1 MDPLLRVEDLDIE
14 FQKEDTY
21 LQKTNKVH
29 FTIEPGEIVCVVGES
44 GCGKSITAMSI
55 LGILPGNANVKN
67 GKIIFQGKNLLRMSQ
82 KELDDIRGKEI
93 SMIFQD
99 VMNSLN
105 PVLTIGFQMCETIQ
119 KHLGYSKK
127 KAKEYAISL
136 LEQVGLKD
144 ASGIMKKF
152 PHVLSGGMIQRV
164 MIAMALANHP
174 SLLIADEPTTALDVT
189 IQLQIMSLL
198 KELQQKYHMAIL
210 FITHD
215 MGVVAEL
222 ADKVVVMY
230 AGECVEES
238 EVNELFEHP
247 KHPYTN
253 ALLESIPR
261 LESGLNK
268 PLSTIPGSIPTDYG
282 NIKGCRFYERCSY
295 ANAQCTNQVKMTRF
309 LNGHQV
315 LCTRFYDK
323 EQTV

>member
-1 MDPLLRVEDLDIE
+1 MDPLLKVEELDIE
-14 FQKEDTY
+14 FQKENTY

-29 FTIEPGEIVCVVGES
+29 FEIKTGEIVCVVGES

-55 LGILPGNANVKN
+55 LGILPENANVKK
-67 GKIIFQGKNLLRMSQ
+67 GKIIYQGKNLLEMSQ

-136 LEQVGLKD
+136 LEQVGLED
-144 ASGIMKKF
+144 ARGIMKKF
-152 PHVLSGGMIQRV
+152 SHVLSGGMRQRV

-238 EVNELFEHP
+238 DVNELFEHP
-247 KHPYTN
+247 KHPYTK

-261 LESGLNK
+261 IDLDPDEQLK
-268 PLSTIPGSIPTDYG
+268 TIPGSIPTDYG
-282 NIKGCRFYERCSY
+282 KITGCRFYERCSY
-295 ANAQCTNQVKMTRF
+295 ANSICTNPVKMTRF
-309 LNGHQV
+309 ENGHQV
-315 LCTRFYDK
+315 LCTRFYEN
-323 EQTV
+323 EQMV